1 MKRKKLWLIVSAVLL
16 LLLTLTLV
24 GCSTMGT
31 LFNCFTNLIGCSLQ
45 TVGKCNTCNIPYVF
59 WSLASCGVLCRN
71 CDVWKDCGCGETHC
85 YDNVCVEAWISCGE
99 GCKSATCR
107 DDTVK
112 LGDRV
117 EGKYPL
123 TISHSSSSEFDA
135 WNEIIRYHFTV
146 TVRVKFEGEDL
157 KYDNVTVDCKV
168 GDMTS
173 SRWIG
178 SAKSGKEYKVECEF
192 YCSDASAFY
201 DQTMQIEV
209 YGVPVE

>member
-59 WSLASCGVLCRN
+59 WSLASCGVLCCN

-107 DDTVK
+107 DGGQSLNYSSD
-112 LGDRV
+112 
-117 EGKYPL
+117 YPL
-123 TISHSSSSEFDA
+123 STRYAFGEEKRINDMISCTTM
-135 WNEIIRYHFTV
+135 TV
-146 TVRVKFEGEDL
+146 WVKFEGEDL

-178 SAKSGKEYKVECEF
+178 SAKSGKEYEVECEF
-192 YCSDASAFY
+192 YHDSTSNVRNEK
-201 DQTMQIEV
+201 TTISV
-209 YGVPVE
+209 YGEPVE